1 METPNEIKNIHD
13 AVKVLSKET
22 SRLVSDHNSD
32 KKINIAAEAAIS
44 KRFDTLARNAATL
57 IDYRKQTGS
66 KDPIWFFE
74 ED

>member
-1 METPNEIKNIHD
+1 MDIPNEIKNVHD
-13 AVKVLSKET
+13 AVKMLSHET
-22 SRLVSDHNSD
+22 SRLVNSHKEG

-44 KRFDTLARNAATL
+44 KRFDTLARNAASL

-74 ED
+74 DK